1 MLSFE
6 QQRQYLE
13 SYRGTNPIPADFD
26 DFWAARMAEADS
38 CPLEFWLEPAEVDN
52 YPSCQFFNL
61 WFVGM
66 HGAKLYA
73 RFLRPV
79 RPAQLVQPARSV
91 PLVHSANSV
100 RSARPDDAALP
111 VLLRFHGYPGRTRSW
126 LENCVF
132 AGLGFA
138 TITMDNPGQGGR
150 SQDVGGFCGP
160 TVAGHVVTGL
170 AGDPS
175 NLYYVRLHQ
184 NIRILCRVVRALEG
198 LDTQRVYVYG
208 DSQGGGV
215 GLATCALNADFIR
228 RAAILYPFLSDFQKT
243 YELGS
248 DQVAYEGL
256 RYYARWFDA
265 DGSQASSN
273 FYKLGYIDSLS
284 FAHMVRCS
292 VLFGTGLVDDICP
305 VETQYAVYNNLHC
318 DKKHLLF
325 PEFGHEEIP
334 AFDDAAL
341 SWFVEDAFGDKF
353 SAAAEKTV
361 RSTGSHCDD
370 TSRGDAL

>member
-13 SYRGTNPIPADFD
+13 SYVGTNPIPADFD

-38 CPLEFWLEPAEVDN
+38 CPLKFWLEPAEVAD

-66 HGAKLYA
+66 HEAKLYA
-73 RFLRPV
+73 RFLRP
-79 RPAQLVQPARSV
+79 AQP
-91 PLVHSANSV
+91 
-100 RSARPDDAALP
+100 ALP

-126 LENCVF
+126 LENCTF

-170 AGDPS
+170 TGDQK

-198 LDTQRVYVYG
+198 LDAQRVYVYG

-228 RAAILYPFLSDFQKT
+228 RAAILYPFLSDFQKI
-243 YELGS
+243 YELGA
-248 DQVAYEGL
+248 DQLAYEGL

-265 DGSQASSN
+265 DGSQAASN
-273 FYKLGYIDSLS
+273 FYKLGYIDSVS
-284 FAHMVRCS
+284 FAHLVRCS

-305 VETQYAVYNNLHC
+305 VETQYAVYNNLRC

-334 AFDDAAL
+334 AFDNAAL
-341 SWFVEDAFGDKF
+341 SWFVKDTFG
-353 SAAAEKTV
+353 EKTV
-361 RSTGSHCDD
+361 AGEKTASGC
-370 TSRGDAL
+370 DAL